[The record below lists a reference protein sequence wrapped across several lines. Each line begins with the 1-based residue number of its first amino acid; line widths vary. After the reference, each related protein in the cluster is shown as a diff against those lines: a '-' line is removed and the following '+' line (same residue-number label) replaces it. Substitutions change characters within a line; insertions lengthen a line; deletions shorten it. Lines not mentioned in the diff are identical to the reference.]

1 MSRIMLALGG
11 NALGSSP
18 QEQLQIVK
26 KSASSVVDLIEQGHE
41 VVVAH
46 GNGPQIGMINL
57 GMEVAAKN
65 DERVEA
71 MPLPESGAMSQGYIG
86 YHLQSAIGSE
96 LRKRK
101 ISKEVATIVTQVLVD
116 ENDRSFQNPTKP
128 IGAFYSKEQAEKLKA
143 EKGYQMIEDSGRG
156 YRRVVPSPKPLDI
169 IEKKSVISL
178 LNNDHLVITVGGG
191 GIPVIQREGHLKGV
205 EAVID
210 KDLASEKMAEI
221 IDADFLFILTAVDR
235 VCINF
240 GKASE
245 KELTEMSVEEAYNYI
260 NQDQFPAGSMLP
272 KVKSAVKFVQS
283 KAGRKSI
290 IASLEKAEAALLG
303 NSGTIVY
310 AE

>member
-18 QEQLQIVK
+18 QEQLKIVK
-26 KSASSVVDLIEQGHE
+26 ESASSVVDLIEQGHE
-41 VVVAH
+41 VVLAH
-46 GNGPQIGMINL
+46 GNGPQVGMINL
-57 GMEVAAKN
+57 GMEVAAQN

-71 MPLPESGAMSQGYIG
+71 MPLPECGAMSQGYIG
-86 YHLQSAIGSE
+86 FHLQNAIGSE

-101 ISKEVATIVTQVLVD
+101 IDKNVATVVTQVLVD
-116 ENDRSFQNPTKP
+116 EADPSFENPTKP
-128 IGAFYSKEQAEKLKA
+128 IGAFYNQEQAEKLKA

-156 YRRVVPSPKPLDI
+156 YRRVVASPEPVDI
-169 IEKKSVISL
+169 IEKNSVSSL
-178 LNNDHLVITVGGG
+178 LENNHLVITVGGG
-191 GIPVIQREGHLKGV
+191 GIPVVKKGEYLEGV

-210 KDLASEKMAEI
+210 KDLASEKMAEV

-240 GKASE
+240 GQDNE
-245 KELTEMSVEEAYNYI
+245 EELAEMSVKEASNYI
-260 NQDQFPAGSMLP
+260 NEGQFPPGSMLP
-272 KVKSAVKFVQS
+272 KVKSAVKFVES
-283 KAGRKSI
+283 KAGRKAI

-310 AE
+310 TE